1 MVSGGCIVSGS
12 VVSNSV
18 LFSGVRVHSYCVI
31 DQAVLLPEVTV
42 GRGCRLSKV
51 VVDRGCELPEHLV
64 IGEDPEL
71 DATRFERT
79 ENGVVLVTRE
89 MLKRLEPESLNPP

>member
-1 MVSGGCIVSGS
+1 VSGGCIVSGS

-18 LFSGVRVHSYCVI
+18 LFSSVRIHSYCVI

-51 VVDRGCELPEHLV
+51 VVDRGCSVPDGLV
-64 IGEDPEL
+64 IGEDAAL
-71 DATRFERT
+71 DAARFERT
-79 ENGVVLVTRE
+79 DNGVVLVTRD
-89 MLKRLEPESLNPP
+89 MINRLPAQLPQ